1 MAPPLRTPI
10 FPDKVALMKAT
21 VPAAMITAPGS
32 GQGKSMV
39 TAALA
44 RLHRNAG
51 RKVRVFKH
59 GPDYLDPMVLEVASG
74 QPVYQLH
81 PWMTGEDECRW
92 RLVEAA
98 QDADLILVEGS
109 MGLFDGDPSSADLA
123 KLMGIPALPVIDARG
138 MAQTFGAVALGLSK
152 FDSALPIYQVIANRI
167 GSPRHGAMLRESLPE
182 GISLLGAI
190 PRNEAMSIPNR
201 HLGLVQAGE
210 LADLEQ
216 RLDAAAGVLAEAGLD
231 GLPLPVTL
239 EAEPP
244 ESPPP
249 LLEGV
254 RIAIAR
260 DAALSFIYH
269 ANLDLLQSM
278 GAKLSFFSP
287 LTDSALPDTDA
298 LWLPGGYPELHGAT
312 LAGNHSMLEAIRNHY
327 HAGKPMLAEC
337 GGLMVC
343 ANELMDHDGQ
353 IHKLLGLVPGRA
365 SMAGRLQALGLQS
378 LNAEQGQ
385 LRGHTY
391 HHSRLETDWHPLAR
405 TRKVAGAEAEP
416 VYCRNGLVAS
426 YFHGYFPSAPEL
438 VAEIFRGQAIR
449 PLTDKEPD
457 HA

>member
-1 MAPPLRTPI
+1 MVRRYLSLLSIERRSY
-10 FPDKVALMKAT
+10 MKAT

-92 RLVEAA
+92 RLAEAA

-138 MAQTFGAVALGLSK
+138 MAQTFGAVALGVSK
-152 FDSALPIYQVIANRI
+152 FDSALPVYQVIANRI

-182 GISLLGAI
+182 GISPLGTI
-190 PRNEAMSIPNR
+190 PRNEAMSLPNR

-210 LADLEQ
+210 LGDLEQ
-216 RLDAAAGVLAEAGLD
+216 RLDAAADVLAEAGLD

-260 DAALSFIYH
+260 DAALSFIYR
-269 ANLDLLQSM
+269 ANLDLLQAM
-278 GAKLSFFSP
+278 GAELSFFSP
-287 LTDSALPDTDA
+287 LIDSALPDADA

-312 LAGNHSMLEAIRNHY
+312 LADV
-327 HAGKPMLAEC
+327 
-337 GGLMVC
+337 GG
-343 ANELMDHDGQ
+343 DSQ
-353 IHKLLGLVPGRA
+353 P
-365 SMAGRLQALGLQS
+365 LQ
-378 LNAEQGQ
+378 
-385 LRGHTY
+385 R
-391 HHSRLETDWHPLAR
+391 R
-405 TRKVAGAEAEP
+405 
-416 VYCRNGLVAS
+416 
-426 YFHGYFPSAPEL
+426 
-438 VAEIFRGQAIR
+438 
-449 PLTDKEPD
+449 
-457 HA
+457 

>member
-1 MAPPLRTPI
+1 
-10 FPDKVALMKAT
+10 
-21 VPAAMITAPGS
+21 MITAPGS

-59 GPDYLDPMVLEVASG
+59 GPDYLDPMVLEIASG

-138 MAQTFGAVALGLSK
+138 MAQTFGAVALGLAS
-152 FDSALPIYQVIANRI
+152 FDPELPVRQVIANRI
-167 GSPRHGAMLRESLPE
+167 GSPRHGDMLRESLPE
-182 GISLLGAI
+182 GIELLGAI
-190 PRNEAMSIPNR
+190 PRNEAMNIPDR

-210 LADLEQ
+210 LDDLDQ
-216 RLDAAAGVLAEAGLD
+216 RLDAAAEVLVEAGLD

-239 EAEPP
+239 EAEKPELPP
-244 ESPPP
+244 Q
-249 LLEGV
+249 LLNGV

-260 DAALSFIYH
+260 DSAFSFIYR
-269 ANLDLLQSM
+269 ANLDLLQAM
-278 GAKLSFFSP
+278 GAELSYF
-287 LTDSALPDTDA
+287 SALADSTLPEADA
-298 LWLPGGYPELHGAT
+298 LWLPGGYPELHGAA
-312 LAGNHSMLEAIRNHY
+312 LASNCPMLEAIRDH
-327 HAGKPMLAEC
+327 HKAGKPLLAEC
-337 GGLMVC
+337 GGLMTCVD
-343 ANELMDHDGQ
+343 ELMDHDGQ
-353 IHKLLGLVPGRA
+353 IHKLLGLMPGRA

-378 LNAEQGQ
+378 LNTEQGQ

-391 HHSRLETDWHPLAR
+391 HHSRLETDWQPLAR
-405 TRKVAGAEAEP
+405 TRKVAGTEAEP
-416 VYCRNGLVAS
+416 VYCRNVLVAS

-438 VAEIFRGQAIR
+438 VARIFRGQAFR

>member
-1 MAPPLRTPI
+1 
-10 FPDKVALMKAT
+10 MKAT
-21 VPAAMITAPGS
+21 IPAAMITAPGS

-92 RLVEAA
+92 RLTEAA

-138 MAQTFGAVALGLSK
+138 MAQTFGAVALGLAS
-152 FDSALPIYQVIANRI
+152 FDPELPVYQVIANRI
-167 GSPRHGAMLRESLPE
+167 GSARHGDMLRASLPE
-182 GISLLGAI
+182 GIDLLGAI
-190 PRNEAMSIPNR
+190 PRNEAMNIPDR

-210 LADLEQ
+210 LDDLDQ
-216 RLDAAAGVLAEAGLD
+216 RLDAAAEVLAEAGLD
-231 GLPLPVTL
+231 GLPQQVTL
-239 EAEPP
+239 TAETPEPP
-244 ESPPP
+244 PR
-249 LLEGV
+249 LLEGT

-260 DAALSFIYH
+260 DAAFSFIYR
-269 ANLDLLQSM
+269 ANLDLLRAM
-278 GAKLSFFSP
+278 GAELMLFSP
-287 LTDSALPDTDA
+287 LTDNELPEADA
-298 LWLPGGYPELHGAT
+298 LWLPGGYPELHGAV
-312 LAGNHSMLEAIRNHY
+312 LAANTPMLEAIRQH
-327 HAGKPMLAEC
+327 HAAGKPILAEC
-337 GGLMVC
+337 GGLMAC
-343 ANELMDHDGQ
+343 CETLIDKNGESH
-353 IHKLLGLVPGRA
+353 HLLGLVPGGVE
-365 SMAGRLQALGLQS
+365 MAGKLQALGLQS
-378 LNAEQGQ
+378 LATEQGD

-391 HHSRLETDWHPLAR
+391 HHSRLDTDWAPWAR
-405 TRKVAGAEAEP
+405 TRKLAGTEAEP
-416 VYCRNGLVAS
+416 VFCHNGLVAS

-438 VAEIFRGQAIR
+438 VAAIFRGES
-449 PLTDKEPD
+449 LTPASTAKEQS

>member
-1 MAPPLRTPI
+1 
-10 FPDKVALMKAT
+10 MKAIAA
-21 VPAAMITAPGS
+21 AAMITAPGS

-51 RKVRVFKH
+51 LKVRVFKH

-92 RLVEAA
+92 RLTEAA

-138 MAQTFGAVALGLSK
+138 MAQTFGAVALGLAT
-152 FDSALPIYQVIANRI
+152 FDPEMLVYQVIANRI
-167 GSPRHGAMLRESLPE
+167 GSPRHGDMLRESLPD

-190 PRNEAMSIPNR
+190 PRNEAMNIPDR

-210 LADLEQ
+210 LGDLDQ
-216 RLDAAAGVLAEAGLD
+216 RLDAAAEVLAEAGLD
-231 GLPLPVTL
+231 GLPQQVTL
-239 EAEPP
+239 TAEAPQ
-244 ESPPP
+244 PPP
-249 LLEGV
+249 RLLEGV

-260 DAALSFIYH
+260 DATFSFLYRG
-269 ANLDLLQSM
+269 NLDLLAQM
-278 GAKLSFFSP
+278 GAELTFFSP
-287 LTDSALPDTDA
+287 LTDSDLPDADA

-312 LAGNHSMLEAIRNHY
+312 LAANAPMLDAIRQH
-327 HAGKPMLAEC
+327 HSAGKPLLAEC
-337 GGLMVC
+337 GGLMACTETLVDKNGDSH
-343 ANELMDHDGQ
+343 AM
-353 IHKLLGLVPGRA
+353 LGLMPGRVE
-365 SMAGRLQALGLQS
+365 MAGKLQALGLQS
-378 LNAEQGQ
+378 LATKQGE

-391 HHSRLETDWHPLAR
+391 HHSRLDTDWVPVAR
-405 TRKVAGAEAEP
+405 TRKMAGTEAEP
-416 VYCRNGLVAS
+416 VFCQNGLVAS
-426 YFHGYFPSAPEL
+426 YFHGYFPSAPSL
-438 VAEIFRGQAIR
+438 VAAIFRGQ
-449 PLTDKEPD
+449 PLQIKEHH

>member
-1 MAPPLRTPI
+1 
-10 FPDKVALMKAT
+10 MKAT

-190 PRNEAMSIPNR
+190 PRNEAMSLPNR

-210 LADLEQ
+210 LGDLEQ
-216 RLDAAAGVLAEAGLD
+216 RLDSAAGVLAEAGLD

-239 EAEPP
+239 EAAPP

-260 DAALSFIYH
+260 DAALSFIYR
-269 ANLDLLQSM
+269 ANLDLLQAM

-287 LTDSALPDTDA
+287 LTDSALPDADA

-312 LAGNHSMLEAIRNHY
+312 LAGNRPMLEAIRNHY
-327 HAGKPMLAEC
+327 SAGKPMLAEC
-337 GGLMVC
+337 GGLMTCVD
-343 ANELMDHDGQ
+343 ELADHDGE
-353 IHKLLGLVPGRA
+353 IHNLLGIIPGRA

>member
-1 MAPPLRTPI
+1 MVRRYLSLLSIERRSY
-10 FPDKVALMKAT
+10 MKAT

-92 RLVEAA
+92 RLAEAA

-152 FDSALPIYQVIANRI
+152 FDSALPVYQVIANRI

-182 GISLLGAI
+182 GISLLGTI
-190 PRNEAMSIPNR
+190 PRNEAMSLPNR

-210 LADLEQ
+210 LGDLEQ
-216 RLDAAAGVLAEAGLD
+216 RLDAAADVLAEAGLD

-260 DAALSFIYH
+260 DAALSFIYR
-269 ANLDLLQSM
+269 ANLDLLQAM
-278 GAKLSFFSP
+278 GAELSFFSP
-287 LTDSALPDTDA
+287 LIDSALPDADA

-312 LAGNHSMLEAIRNHY
+312 LAGNRPMLEAIRNHY
-327 HAGKPMLAEC
+327 SAGKPMLAEC
-337 GGLMVC
+337 GGLMACVE
-343 ANELMDHDGQ
+343 ELADHDGE
-353 IHKLLGLVPGRA
+353 IHNLLGIIPGRA

-378 LNAEQGQ
+378 LNTEKGQ

-391 HHSRLETDWHPLAR
+391 HHSRLETDWQPLAR
-405 TRKVAGAEAEP
+405 TRKVAGTEAEP
-416 VYCRNGLVAS
+416 VYCRKGLVAS

-438 VAEIFRGQAIR
+438 VAGTFRGQAIR
-449 PLTDKEPD
+449 PLIDKEPD
-457 HA
+457 YA